1 MIRYKTS
8 VVLTRQNQ
16 SVQSETPGR
25 MAFYYALNNSVM
37 KKIFVP
43 IAFMVAL
50 NGCIIPVYD
59 PPRGS
64 IELHN
69 YSDRPIYVYSNDEDT
84 LPLTPAL
91 ELFHSASSDYNK
103 DYDAWGNPMPVP
115 TMYTTDERID
125 AYNYGKVWTG
135 GTHKHPSIGHPK
147 NPDNKLYLFFITE
160 ETMRNHTW
168 EEIWKDQL
176 YVKKDSVTEGEM
188 EKTLWRYTYFPPKE

>member
-1 MIRYKTS
+1 
-8 VVLTRQNQ
+8 
-16 SVQSETPGR
+16 
-25 MAFYYALNNSVM
+25 
-37 KKIFVP
+37 
-43 IAFMVAL
+43 MVAL

-69 YSDRPIYVYSNDEDT
+69 YSDQPIYVYSNYEDT
-84 LPLTPAL
+84 LPPTPAL
-91 ELFHSASSDYNK
+91 ELFNTYDSK
-103 DYDAWGNPMPVP
+103 RYDAWGNEMPKPTLSVP
-115 TMYTTDERID
+115 EERID
-125 AYNYGKVWTG
+125 AYSYGKVRTG
-135 GTHKHPSIGHPK
+135 GSKRHPSIGHPK

-188 EKTLWRYTYFPPKE
+188 EKTLWRYTYFPPTE

>member
-1 MIRYKTS
+1 
-8 VVLTRQNQ
+8 
-16 SVQSETPGR
+16 

-69 YSDRPIYVYSNDEDT
+69 YSDQPIYVYSNYEDT
-84 LPLTPAL
+84 LPPTPAL
-91 ELFHSASSDYNK
+91 ELFNTYDSK
-103 DYDAWGNPMPVP
+103 RYDAWGNEMPKP
-115 TMYTTDERID
+115 TLSIPEERID
-125 AYNYGKVWTG
+125 AYSYGKVRTG
-135 GTHKHPSIGHPK
+135 GSKRHPSIGHPK

>member
-1 MIRYKTS
+1 
-8 VVLTRQNQ
+8 
-16 SVQSETPGR
+16 
-25 MAFYYALNNSVM
+25 MAFPHVLNYSIM
-37 KKIFVP
+37 KKIFVL

-50 NGCIIPVYD
+50 NSCLPVYD
-59 PPRGS
+59 PLPGS
-64 IELHN
+64 IELRN

-115 TMYTTDERID
+115 TMYTRSERID

-135 GTHKHPSIGHPK
+135 GTHKRPSIGHPK
-147 NPDNKLYLFFITE
+147 DPNNKLYLFFITE

-168 EEIWKDQL
+168 EEIWRDQL

-188 EKTLWRYTYFPPKE
+188 EKTSWRYTYFPPVD

>member
-1 MIRYKTS
+1 MCDIHNMIRYKTS

-16 SVQSETPGR
+16 SVQSEAPGR

-69 YSDRPIYVYSNDEDT
+69 YSDQPIYVYSNYEDT
-84 LPLTPAL
+84 LPPTPAL
-91 ELFHSASSDYNK
+91 ELFNTYDSK
-103 DYDAWGNPMPVP
+103 RYDAWGNEMPKPTLSVP
-115 TMYTTDERID
+115 EERID
-125 AYNYGKVWTG
+125 AYSYGKVRTG
-135 GTHKHPSIGHPK
+135 G
-147 NPDNKLYLFFITE
+147 
-160 ETMRNHTW
+160 
-168 EEIWKDQL
+168 
-176 YVKKDSVTEGEM
+176 VKKTSQYRPSEESG
-188 EKTLWRYTYFPPKE
+188 